1 MNLHDALLAMLPE
14 HVLLAGIV
22 LLLVAEIAALPG
34 KAALPI
40 AVIAVVAAAG
50 AALWLSATGFSA
62 APFQGGYAI
71 APFGSAAKAIL
82 LVLALPI
89 LLTAP
94 GDLAGYRAHALV
106 LSSLYGALLINGAE
120 SFVILFVGI
129 ELMSLPVYALAVVTF
144 KRDEGAEAALKYL
157 VLGGAGSAMLLMG
170 AALVFGSSGDLSLGG
185 FAGALVAND
194 LLARAGVALVVG
206 ALFVKAAIVPFH
218 AWAPDV
224 YEAASVPITAY
235 MAAVVK
241 AAVLFA
247 ALRLFRAAALPVE
260 LVDLV
265 VLFALA
271 SIVWGNLAAM
281 RQTSLRRTIAY
292 SSIAHAGYLFYAFLD
307 PGPGRPASIA
317 FYVIAYGLSNLLAFA
332 AIPPA
337 EDDAARD
344 RLECLRGL
352 FSRRPFAALMI
363 AIAMLSLAGI
373 PPLPGFTAKFVIF
386 MDAMAAGY
394 TAYAAGGLVASY
406 LGLYFYLRVVQILF
420 ASPAESAGTEPRRL
434 NAPAL
439 VATALCLVG
448 TLFLSVLPGWFL
460 DRIAG

>member
-1 MNLHDALLAMLPE
+1 MILRDALLAMLPE

-34 KAALPI
+34 RAAAPI
-40 AVIAVVAAAG
+40 ALVAVVAAAG
-50 AALWLSATGFSA
+50 AGLWLSATGFTA
-62 APFQGGYAI
+62 APFEGAYAI

-82 LVLALPI
+82 LVLAVPI

-94 GDLAGYRAHALV
+94 GDLAGYRAYALV

-120 SFVILFVGI
+120 SFTILFVGI
-129 ELMSLPVYALAVVTF
+129 ELMSLPVYALAVVSF
-144 KRDEGAEAALKYL
+144 RRDEGAEAALKYL

-170 AALVFGSSGDLSLGG
+170 AALVFGSGGDLSLAA
-185 FAGALVAND
+185 FADALVAED

-206 ALFVKAAIVPFH
+206 ALFVKAAIAPFH

-224 YEAASVPITAY
+224 YEAASVPVTAY
-235 MAAVVK
+235 MAVVVK

-265 VLFALA
+265 VLFSLA
-271 SIVWGNLAAM
+271 SVVWGNLAAM
-281 RQTSLRRTIAY
+281 RQASLRRTIAY

-307 PGPGRPASIA
+307 PGPGRPAAIA
-317 FYVIAYGLSNLLAFA
+317 FYAIAYGLSNLLAFA

-344 RLECLRGL
+344 RLEDLRGL
-352 FSRRPFAALMI
+352 FSRRPFAAIAI
-363 AIAMLSLAGI
+363 AIAMLSLAGV
-373 PPLPGFTAKFVIF
+373 PPLPGFTAKFF
-386 MDAMAAGY
+386 LFNNAMIAGY
-394 TAYAAGGLVASY
+394 TAYAVAGLVASY
-406 LGLYFYLRVVQILF
+406 LGLYFYLRVIQILF
-420 ASPAESAGTEPRRL
+420 ASPSEAAAGEPRGLR
-434 NAPAL
+434 AAAL
-439 VATALCLVG
+439 VATVLCLVG
-448 TLFLSVLPGWFL
+448 TLLLSVLPGWL
-460 DRIAG
+460 VDRLAG